1 MFLEAYK
8 WNNYNSPSNCMNKC
22 RPFILKKFQ
31 ELRLRVKQTM
41 NNMDLGNGRFSRIR
55 NNV

>member
-8 WNNYNSPSNCMNKC
+8 WNNEISPSNCMNKC
-22 RPFILKKFQ
+22 RPFILEIFQ
-31 ELRLRVKQTM
+31 ELGLRLKQTM
-41 NNMDLGNGRFSRIR
+41 NNMDLGNGRFPRIR